1 MTENK
6 LNSYVPQL
14 LDSSKA
20 YIKDMRKKMIVNN
33 YLTNF
38 NTRASKDFNKF
49 LTESN
54 TRYKVVKSGNA
65 IEPALNQTM
74 KEISPLSNSILNNKF
89 YTELNTINE
98 ENKLKKFAKSGI
110 ENKKLIKQIREEQ
123 IKDSYSKVELKF
135 REYLNN
141 LVLEK
146 KGLLKIKKTDN
157 DWRKKVMTNYSYDK
171 YQSDTFLLNYII
183 EEDEKQIHNQLNNY
197 YTEMNLIKENIPNE
211 TQDEIKKKKQ
221 KIYFNID
228 TLKMLKYKKPDPI
241 PINLIKKAELE
252 EDTIHLGKFV
262 PYNKSSIKQKDKI
275 KKFKK
280 SQLFSPNKNIEEDNL
295 NEKELYNTRRVVK
308 GEANNLFLMKDKF
321 DKKNEIISN
330 KVDDDFPKI
339 EEYPMIIRK
348 RLEKIKQKRIKESL
362 KNSKYLSTDEER
374 RLNFNLNLKKKF
386 EKWNQDPKELDGYYI

>member
-1 MTENK
+1 MTDNK
-6 LNSYVPQL
+6 INSYVPKL

-20 YIKDMRKKMIVNN
+20 YIKDMRKKMILNN

-146 KGLLKIKKTDN
+146 KGLLKVKKTDN

-171 YQSDTFLLNYII
+171 YQSDTYLLKNII
-183 EEDEKQIHNQLNNY
+183 EEDEKQIKNQLNNY
-197 YTEMNLIKENIPNE
+197 YNEMNLIKENIPNE
-211 TQDEIKKKKQ
+211 RQEEIKKKKQ

-228 TLKMLKYKKPDPI
+228 NLNMLKYKKPDPI

-252 EDTIHLGKFV
+252 EDNIHLEKFV
-262 PYNKSSIKQKDKI
+262 PYNKSSIKQINKI
-275 KKFKK
+275 KNFKK
-280 SQLFSPNKNIEEDNL
+280 SQLLSSTKNIEEDNV

-339 EEYPMIIRK
+339 EEYPIIIRK
-348 RLEKIKQKRIKESL
+348 RLEKRKQKRIEETL
-362 KNSKYLSTDEER
+362 KNAKYLSADEER
-374 RLNFNLNLKKKF
+374 RLNFNLNLKKNF
-386 EKWNQDPKELDGYYI
+386 EKWNQDPKELEGYYI

>member
-171 YQSDTFLLNYII
+171 YQSDTFLLNYIF

-295 NEKELYNTRRVVK
+295 NEKELYNVRRVVK

-348 RLEKIKQKRIKESL
+348 RLKKIKQKRIKESL

-386 EKWNQDPKELDGYYI
+386 EKWNQDPKELEGYYI

>member
-6 LNSYVPQL
+6 SNSYVPKL

-20 YIKDMRKKMIVNN
+20 YIKDLRKKMILNN

-38 NTRASKDFNKF
+38 NIRASKDFNKF
-49 LTESN
+49 LSESN

-65 IEPALNQTM
+65 IQPALNQTM
-74 KEISPLSNSILNNKF
+74 KEISPLSNSILKNKF
-89 YTELNTINE
+89 YTELNTIKE
-98 ENKLKKFAKSGI
+98 ENKLKKLVKSGI
-110 ENKKLIKQIREEQ
+110 ENKKLIKEIREEQ
-123 IKDSYSKVELKF
+123 IKDKYSKDELKF
-135 REYLNN
+135 REFLNN
-141 LVLEK
+141 NVLEK

-157 DWRKKVMTNYSYDK
+157 DWRKKVMKNYAYDK
-171 YQSDTFLLNYII
+171 YQSDTFLLNYIF

-241 PINLIKKAELE
+241 PINLIKKAELK

-262 PYNKSSIKQKDKI
+262 LYNKSSIKQNDKI

>member
-1 MTENK
+1 MTDNK
-6 LNSYVPQL
+6 INSYVPKL

-20 YIKDMRKKMIVNN
+20 YIKDMRKKMILNN

-49 LTESN
+49 LTDSN
-54 TRYKVVKSGNA
+54 TRYKVVKSGNS
-65 IEPALNQTM
+65 IEPTLNQTM
-74 KEISPLSNSILNNKF
+74 KDISPLSNSILNNKF

-98 ENKLKKFAKSGI
+98 ENKLKSFAKSGI

-146 KGLLKIKKTDN
+146 KGLLKVKKTDN

-171 YQSDTFLLNYII
+171 YQSDTYLLKNII
-183 EEDEKQIHNQLNNY
+183 EEDEKQIKNQLNNY
-197 YTEMNLIKENIPNE
+197 YNEMNLIKENIPNE
-211 TQDEIKKKKQ
+211 RQEEIKKKKQ

-228 TLKMLKYKKPDPI
+228 NLNMLKYKKPDPI

-252 EDTIHLGKFV
+252 EDNIHLEKFV
-262 PYNKSSIKQKDKI
+262 PYNKSSIKQINKI
-275 KKFKK
+275 KNFKQ
-280 SQLFSPNKNIEEDNL
+280 SQLLSSTKNIEEDNV

-321 DKKNEIISN
+321 DKKNELISN

-339 EEYPMIIRK
+339 EEYPIIIRK
-348 RLEKIKQKRIKESL
+348 RLEKRKQKRIEETL
-362 KNSKYLSTDEER
+362 KNAKYLSADEER
-374 RLNFNLNLKKKF
+374 RLNFNLNLKKNF
-386 EKWNQDPKELDGYYI
+386 EKWNQDPKELEGYYI

>member
-171 YQSDTFLLNYII
+171 YQSDTFLLNYIF

>member
-98 ENKLKKFAKSGI
+98 ENKLKSFAKSGI

-171 YQSDTFLLNYII
+171 YQSDTFLLNYIF

>member
-6 LNSYVPQL
+6 INSYVPKL

-20 YIKDMRKKMIVNN
+20 YIKDMRKKMILNN

-49 LTESN
+49 LTDSN
-54 TRYKVVKSGNA
+54 TRYKVVKSGNS
-65 IEPALNQTM
+65 IEPTLNQTM
-74 KEISPLSNSILNNKF
+74 KDISPLSNSILNNKF

-98 ENKLKKFAKSGI
+98 ENKLKSFAKSGI

-146 KGLLKIKKTDN
+146 KGLLKVKKTDN

-171 YQSDTFLLNYII
+171 YQSDTYLLKNII
-183 EEDEKQIHNQLNNY
+183 EEDEKQIKNQLNNY
-197 YTEMNLIKENIPNE
+197 YNEMNLIKENIPNE
-211 TQDEIKKKKQ
+211 RQEEIKKKKQ

-228 TLKMLKYKKPDPI
+228 NLNMLKYKKPDPI

-252 EDTIHLGKFV
+252 EENINLEKFV
-262 PYNKSSIKQKDKI
+262 PYNKSSIKQINKI
-275 KKFKK
+275 KNFKK
-280 SQLFSPNKNIEEDNL
+280 SQLLSSTNNIEEDNV

-321 DKKNEIISN
+321 DKKNELISS
-330 KVDDDFPKI
+330 KIDEDFPDI
-339 EEYPMIIRK
+339 EEYPIIIRK
-348 RLEKIKQKRIKESL
+348 RLERKKQKRIEETL
-362 KNSKYLSTDEER
+362 KNAKYLSADEER
-374 RLNFNLNLKKKF
+374 RLNFNLNLKNKF
-386 EKWNQDPKELDGYYI
+386 IKWNQDPKELEGYYI

>member
-6 LNSYVPQL
+6 INSYVPKL

-20 YIKDMRKKMIVNN
+20 YIKDMRKKMILNN

-49 LTESN
+49 LTDSN
-54 TRYKVVKSGNA
+54 IRYKVVKSGNS
-65 IEPALNQTM
+65 IEPTLNQTM
-74 KEISPLSNSILNNKF
+74 KDISPLSNSILNNKF

-98 ENKLKKFAKSGI
+98 ENKLKSFAKSGI

-146 KGLLKIKKTDN
+146 KGLLKVKKTDN

-171 YQSDTFLLNYII
+171 YQSDTYLLKNII
-183 EEDEKQIHNQLNNY
+183 EEDEKQIKNQLNNY
-197 YTEMNLIKENIPNE
+197 YNEMNLIKENIPNE
-211 TQDEIKKKKQ
+211 RQEEIKKKKQ

-228 TLKMLKYKKPDPI
+228 NLNMLKYKKPDPI

-252 EDTIHLGKFV
+252 EDNIHLEKFV
-262 PYNKSSIKQKDKI
+262 PYNKSSIKQINKI
-275 KKFKK
+275 KNFKK
-280 SQLFSPNKNIEEDNL
+280 SQLLSSTKNIEEDNV

-321 DKKNEIISN
+321 DKKNELISN

-339 EEYPMIIRK
+339 EEYPIIIRK
-348 RLEKIKQKRIKESL
+348 RLEKRKQKRIEETL
-362 KNSKYLSTDEER
+362 KNAKYLSADEER
-374 RLNFNLNLKKKF
+374 RLNFNLNLKKNF
-386 EKWNQDPKELDGYYI
+386 EKWNQDPKELEGYYI

>member
-1 MTENK
+1 MTDNK
-6 LNSYVPQL
+6 INSYVPKL

-20 YIKDMRKKMIVNN
+20 YIKDMRKKMILNN

-49 LTESN
+49 LTDSN
-54 TRYKVVKSGNA
+54 TRYKVVKSGNS
-65 IEPALNQTM
+65 IEPTLNQTM
-74 KEISPLSNSILNNKF
+74 KDISPLSNSILNNKF

-98 ENKLKKFAKSGI
+98 ENKLKSFAKSGI

-146 KGLLKIKKTDN
+146 KGLLKVKKTDN

-171 YQSDTFLLNYII
+171 YQSDTYLLKNII
-183 EEDEKQIHNQLNNY
+183 EEDEKQIKNQLNNY
-197 YTEMNLIKENIPNE
+197 YNEMNLIKENIPNE
-211 TQDEIKKKKQ
+211 RQEEIKKKKQ

-228 TLKMLKYKKPDPI
+228 NLNMLKYKKPDPI

-252 EDTIHLGKFV
+252 EDNIHLEKFV
-262 PYNKSSIKQKDKI
+262 PYNKSSIKQINKI
-275 KKFKK
+275 KNFKQ
-280 SQLFSPNKNIEEDNL
+280 SQLLSSTKNIEEDNV

-321 DKKNEIISN
+321 DKKNELISN

-339 EEYPMIIRK
+339 EEYPIIIRK
-348 RLEKIKQKRIKESL
+348 RLEKKKQKRIEETL
-362 KNSKYLSTDEER
+362 KNAKYLSADEER
-374 RLNFNLNLKKKF
+374 RLNFNLNLKKNF
-386 EKWNQDPKELDGYYI
+386 EKWNQDPKELEGYYI

>member
-171 YQSDTFLLNYII
+171 YQSDTFLLNYIF

-374 RLNFNLNLKKKF
+374 RLNFNLNLKKNF

>member
-20 YIKDMRKKMIVNN
+20 YIKDIRKKMIVNN

-157 DWRKKVMTNYSYDK
+157 DWRKKVMSNYSYNK
-171 YQSDTFLLNYII
+171 YQSDTFLLNYIF

-211 TQDEIKKKKQ
+211 TQDEIKKKK
-221 KIYFNID
+221 
-228 TLKMLKYKKPDPI
+228 
-241 PINLIKKAELE
+241 
-252 EDTIHLGKFV
+252 
-262 PYNKSSIKQKDKI
+262 
-275 KKFKK
+275 
-280 SQLFSPNKNIEEDNL
+280 
-295 NEKELYNTRRVVK
+295 
-308 GEANNLFLMKDKF
+308 
-321 DKKNEIISN
+321 KKN
-330 KVDDDFPKI
+330 K
-339 EEYPMIIRK
+339 
-348 RLEKIKQKRIKESL
+348 
-362 KNSKYLSTDEER
+362 KYIL
-374 RLNFNLNLKKKF
+374 
-386 EKWNQDPKELDGYYI
+386 I

>member
-123 IKDSYSKVELKF
+123 IKNSYSKVELKF

-171 YQSDTFLLNYII
+171 YQSDTFLLNYIF

>member
-6 LNSYVPQL
+6 LNSYVPKL

-20 YIKDMRKKMIVNN
+20 YIKDMRKKMILNN

-49 LTESN
+49 LTDSN

-65 IEPALNQTM
+65 IQPALNQTM

-171 YQSDTFLLNYII
+171 YQSDTYLLKNII

-252 EDTIHLGKFV
+252 EDNIHLEKFV

-339 EEYPMIIRK
+339 EEYPIIIRK
-348 RLEKIKQKRIKESL
+348 RLEKRKQKRIEETL
-362 KNSKYLSTDEER
+362 KNAKYLSADEER
-374 RLNFNLNLKKKF
+374 RLNFNLNLKKNF
-386 EKWNQDPKELDGYYI
+386 EKWNQDPKELEGYYI

>member
-1 MTENK
+1 MK
-6 LNSYVPQL
+6 L
-14 LDSSKA
+14 
-20 YIKDMRKKMIVNN
+20 R
-33 YLTNF
+33 
-38 NTRASKDFNKF
+38 
-49 LTESN
+49 
-54 TRYKVVKSGNA
+54 
-65 IEPALNQTM
+65 
-74 KEISPLSNSILNNKF
+74 
-89 YTELNTINE
+89 
-98 ENKLKKFAKSGI
+98 
-110 ENKKLIKQIREEQ
+110 
-123 IKDSYSKVELKF
+123 
-135 REYLNN
+135 
-141 LVLEK
+141 
-146 KGLLKIKKTDN
+146 
-157 DWRKKVMTNYSYDK
+157 
-171 YQSDTFLLNYII
+171 
-183 EEDEKQIHNQLNNY
+183 
-197 YTEMNLIKENIPNE
+197 
-211 TQDEIKKKKQ
+211 KKKQ

-280 SQLFSPNKNIEEDNL
+280 SQLLSSTKNIEEDNV

-386 EKWNQDPKELDGYYI
+386 EKWNQDPKELEGYYI

>member
-1 MTENK
+1 
-6 LNSYVPQL
+6 
-14 LDSSKA
+14 
-20 YIKDMRKKMIVNN
+20 
-33 YLTNF
+33 
-38 NTRASKDFNKF
+38 
-49 LTESN
+49 
-54 TRYKVVKSGNA
+54 
-65 IEPALNQTM
+65 M

-123 IKDSYSKVELKF
+123 IKDSYSKDKLKF
-135 REYLNN
+135 REYLKN

-146 KGLLKIKKTDN
+146 KVLLKIKKTDN
-157 DWRKKVMTNYSYDK
+157 DWRKKVMKNYSYDK

>member
-20 YIKDMRKKMIVNN
+20 YIKDIRKKMIVNN

>member
-241 PINLIKKAELE
+241 PINLIKKAELK

>member
-6 LNSYVPQL
+6 LNFYVPQL

-228 TLKMLKYKKPDPI
+228 TLKMLKYNKPDPI

>member
-6 LNSYVPQL
+6 LNSYAPQL

-157 DWRKKVMTNYSYDK
+157 DWRKKVMSNYSYNK

-252 EDTIHLGKFV
+252 EDIIHLGKFV

>member
-20 YIKDMRKKMIVNN
+20 YIKDIRKKMIVNN

-171 YQSDTFLLNYII
+171 YQSDTFLLNYIF

-362 KNSKYLSTDEER
+362 KNSKYLSTDEEK
-374 RLNFNLNLKKKF
+374 RLNCNLNLKKKF
-386 EKWNQDPKELDGYYI
+386 EKWNRDPKELEGYYI

>member
-1 MTENK
+1 MTDNK
-6 LNSYVPQL
+6 INSYVPKL

-20 YIKDMRKKMIVNN
+20 YIKDMRKKMILNN

-49 LTESN
+49 LTDSN
-54 TRYKVVKSGNA
+54 TRYKVVKSGNS
-65 IEPALNQTM
+65 IEPTLNQTM
-74 KEISPLSNSILNNKF
+74 KDISPLSNSILNNKF

-98 ENKLKKFAKSGI
+98 ENKLKSFAKSGI

-146 KGLLKIKKTDN
+146 KGLLKVKKTDN

-171 YQSDTFLLNYII
+171 YQSDTYLLKNII
-183 EEDEKQIHNQLNNY
+183 EEDEKQIKNQLNNY
-197 YTEMNLIKENIPNE
+197 YNEMNLIKENIPNE
-211 TQDEIKKKKQ
+211 RQEEIKKKKQ

-228 TLKMLKYKKPDPI
+228 NLNMLKYKKPDPI

-252 EDTIHLGKFV
+252 EDNIHLEKFV
-262 PYNKSSIKQKDKI
+262 PYNKSSIKQINKI
-275 KKFKK
+275 KNFKK
-280 SQLFSPNKNIEEDNL
+280 SQLLSSTKNIEEDNV

-321 DKKNEIISN
+321 DKKNELISS
-330 KVDDDFPKI
+330 KIDEDFPDI
-339 EEYPMIIRK
+339 EEYPIIIRK
-348 RLEKIKQKRIKESL
+348 RLEKRKQKRIEETL
-362 KNSKYLSTDEER
+362 KNAKYLSADEER
-374 RLNFNLNLKKKF
+374 RLNFNLNLKKNF
-386 EKWNQDPKELDGYYI
+386 EKWNQDPKELEGYYI

>member
-1 MTENK
+1 MTDNK
-6 LNSYVPQL
+6 INSYVPKL

-20 YIKDMRKKMIVNN
+20 YIKDMRKKMILNN

-49 LTESN
+49 LTDSN
-54 TRYKVVKSGNA
+54 TRYKVVKSGNS
-65 IEPALNQTM
+65 IEPTLNQTM
-74 KEISPLSNSILNNKF
+74 KDISPLSNSILNNKF

-98 ENKLKKFAKSGI
+98 ENKLKSFAKSGI

-146 KGLLKIKKTDN
+146 KGLLKVKKTDN

-171 YQSDTFLLNYII
+171 YQSDTYLLKNII
-183 EEDEKQIHNQLNNY
+183 EEDEKQIKNQLNNY
-197 YTEMNLIKENIPNE
+197 YNEMNLIKENIPNE
-211 TQDEIKKKKQ
+211 RQEEIKKKKQ

-228 TLKMLKYKKPDPI
+228 NLNMLKYKKPDPI

-252 EDTIHLGKFV
+252 EDNIHLEKFV
-262 PYNKSSIKQKDKI
+262 PYNKSSIKQINKI
-275 KKFKK
+275 KNFKK
-280 SQLFSPNKNIEEDNL
+280 SQLLSSTKNIEEDNV

-321 DKKNEIISN
+321 DKKNELISN

-339 EEYPMIIRK
+339 EEYPIIIRK
-348 RLEKIKQKRIKESL
+348 RLEKRKQKRIEETL
-362 KNSKYLSTDEER
+362 KNAKYLSADEER
-374 RLNFNLNLKKKF
+374 RLNFNLNLKKNF
-386 EKWNQDPKELDGYYI
+386 EKWNQDPKELEGYYI

>member
-1 MTENK
+1 
-6 LNSYVPQL
+6 
-14 LDSSKA
+14 
-20 YIKDMRKKMIVNN
+20 
-33 YLTNF
+33 
-38 NTRASKDFNKF
+38 
-49 LTESN
+49 
-54 TRYKVVKSGNA
+54 
-65 IEPALNQTM
+65 
-74 KEISPLSNSILNNKF
+74 
-89 YTELNTINE
+89 
-98 ENKLKKFAKSGI
+98 
-110 ENKKLIKQIREEQ
+110 
-123 IKDSYSKVELKF
+123 
-135 REYLNN
+135 
-141 LVLEK
+141 
-146 KGLLKIKKTDN
+146 
-157 DWRKKVMTNYSYDK
+157 
-171 YQSDTFLLNYII
+171 
-183 EEDEKQIHNQLNNY
+183 
-197 YTEMNLIKENIPNE
+197 MNLIKENIPNE

>member
-20 YIKDMRKKMIVNN
+20 YIKDIRKKMIVNN

-386 EKWNQDPKELDGYYI
+386 EKWNQDPKELEGYYI